1 LAPLPAPNFPASFLN
16 RPVWGASPAGV
27 FGSSAPRPP
36 MPRPPPGARPPLSF
50 SPVLPQNRGPPAIQP
65 EIGSLLAEIQR
76 LKVGHAEDLLTRDKE
91 NHYLRC
97 QLGVAGADNLETFNK
112 LIANSIAEGW
122 TSFDDLP
129 VLKNMSSAQV
139 EWEIRVRG
147 YAHRLIY
154 DPKHPPPKKDFATGR
169 SFYSRESFFRDLLEE
184 LRNKAYGAAIPSKEY
199 QGSPPSDSP
208 KPVGAARNHPPNRS
222 TKKGT
227 FGPNLPPP
235 LGVNHFLTTGT
246 KQKPVDQ
253 VAMKKTLDQIFRP
266 KISPPPGI
274 PIDKKIG
281 PAACQ

>member
-1 LAPLPAPNFPASFLN
+1 MGQMDIFIVETILAPLPAPNFPASFLN
-16 RPVWGASPAGV
+16 RPVRGASPAGV
-27 FGSSAPRPP
+27 FGSPAPRPP

-112 LIANSIAEGW
+112 LIVNDIAEGW

-169 SFYSRESFFRDLLEE
+169 SFYSRESYFRDLLEE

-208 KPVGAARNHPPNRS
+208 LSVGAARNHPPNHS
-222 TKKGT
+222 TKKKAPLVLICPLLLVSIT
-227 FGPNLPPP
+227 F
-235 LGVNHFLTTGT
+235 
-246 KQKPVDQ
+246 
-253 VAMKKTLDQIFRP
+253 
-266 KISPPPGI
+266 
-274 PIDKKIG
+274 
-281 PAACQ
+281 